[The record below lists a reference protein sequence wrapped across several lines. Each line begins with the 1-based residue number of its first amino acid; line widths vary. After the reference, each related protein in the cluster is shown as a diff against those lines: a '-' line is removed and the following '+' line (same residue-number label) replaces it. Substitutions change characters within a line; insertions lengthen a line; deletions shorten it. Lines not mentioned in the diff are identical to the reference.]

1 MSVLV
6 IIKLN
11 GDTATLRQTLGER
24 TAELQKIV
32 DTARA
37 QGCLRHQF
45 GIAEGFALVVDE
57 WESVEQFQGFFADPE
72 LQAFM
77 AGGGVDPEPPEI
89 IVAEALD
96 VTKY

>member
-24 TAELQKIV
+24 TTELQKIV

-57 WESVEQFQGFFADPE
+57 WESVEQFQRFFADPE

-77 AGGGVDPEPPEI
+77 AGAGVGPEPPEI

-96 VTKY
+96 ATKF

>member
-6 IIKLN
+6 ITKMN
-11 GDTATLRQTLGER
+11 GDTATLRHTLEER
-24 TAELQKIV
+24 AAELQKIV

-57 WESVEQFQGFFADPE
+57 WESVEQFQRFFGDPE

-77 AGGGVDPEPPEI
+77 AGAGVGPEPPEI

-96 VTKY
+96 VTTY